1 MVELQIVILA
11 VAGSSPVGHPR
22 FAREI
27 PSSKTQAPKIK
38 SRWTLEFGFWVL
50 GFPPPGGVARAVLR
64 KRDVLNPALVI
75 ETKKRKS
82 PADNFWLR
90 LVNDESLRDCD
101 DLQKLVIGCEIIAA
115 LDAVD
120 LLAA

>member
-11 VAGSSPVGHPR
+11 VAGSSPVGHPISV
-22 FAREI
+22 FD
-27 PSSKTQAPKIK
+27 
-38 SRWTLEFGFWVL
+38 FGL
-50 GFPPPGGVARAVLR
+50 PRRLRPVACAVLR
-64 KRDVLNPALVI
+64 KSDVLNPTLVI
-75 ETKKRKS
+75 ESRKRNS
-82 PADNFWLR
+82 PADTFWFR
-90 LVNDESLRDCD
+90 IVTDESLRDCD